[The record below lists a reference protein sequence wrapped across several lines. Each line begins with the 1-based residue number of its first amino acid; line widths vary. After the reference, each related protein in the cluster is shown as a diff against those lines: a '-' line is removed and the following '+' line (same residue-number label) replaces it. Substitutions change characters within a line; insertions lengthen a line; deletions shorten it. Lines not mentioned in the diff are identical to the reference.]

1 MSVKRALKGL
11 ERLWRRAVMGLVVRL
26 LPRRR
31 GAIPDWRA
39 RPHRVLFLRY
49 DRIGD
54 MILATGV
61 LRAIKQAQPSVALH
75 VLASPSN
82 VTILDG
88 FPYVDRVHVFE
99 RRSVR
104 ANAALFWRLRRERY
118 DVVLD
123 GMVLD
128 PSLTAL
134 LLMLATGA
142 PYRVGIGARR
152 NDAAYTVPVP
162 PAPPGSQMIRQLA
175 GLATPF
181 GVDPATA
188 DLRSEIA
195 LRDVEREDAE
205 RRWRSVGNGGP
216 RLLVNVAATGAER
229 HWPRESFAIALRELT
244 HRVPDASIIVAGAPG
259 HEPTLDYLAQTLGVT
274 TAMAGLRGTL
284 ALVSVAD
291 LILTPDTSLTHAASA
306 FGTPAVVMFT
316 LHKEMFVPYGIPAIN
331 LVSGTETLATLE
343 PLEVALAVERL
354 MRETRATRRC

>member
-1 MSVKRALKGL
+1 VKRALKVL
-11 ERLWRRAVMGLVVRL
+11 ERLWRRAMMALVVRL

-31 GAIPDWRA
+31 GSVPDWSA
-39 RPHRVLFLRY
+39 RSYRVLFLRY

-88 FPYVDRVHVFE
+88 FPFVDRVHVFE

-142 PYRVGIGARR
+142 PFRVGIGARR
-152 NDAAYTVPVP
+152 NDAAYTVPVA
-162 PAPPGSQMIRQLA
+162 PAPAGSQMIQQLA
-175 GLATPF
+175 ALATPF
-181 GVDPATA
+181 GVEPATA
-188 DLRSEIA
+188 DLRPEIP
-195 LRDVEREDAE
+195 LRETERGDAE
-205 RRWRSVGNGGP
+205 RRWRSLGGDGP

-229 HWPRESFAIALRELT
+229 HWPQESFAAVLHELR
-244 HRVPDASIIVAGAPG
+244 HRVPEARIIVAGAPG
-259 HEPTLDYLAQTLGVT
+259 HEHTLDYLAQTLGVN

-284 ALVSVAD
+284 ALVSAAD

-316 LHKEMFVPYGIPAIN
+316 LNKEMFVPYGIPAIN
-331 LVSGTETLATLE
+331 LVSGSRSLASLE
-343 PLEVALAVERL
+343 PLQVARAVERL
-354 MRETRATRRC
+354 LLETRVTRRC

>member
-1 MSVKRALKGL
+1 VSLKRALKGA
-11 ERLWRRAVMGLVVRL
+11 ERLWRRAVMAVLLRL
-26 LPRRR
+26 LPHRR
-31 GAIPDWRA
+31 GAIPDWTSR
-39 RPHRVLFLRY
+39 RHRVLFLRY

-61 LRAIKQAQPSVALH
+61 LRAIKQAQPSVSLH

-88 FPYVDRVHVFE
+88 NPHVERVHVFE

-142 PYRVGIGARR
+142 PYRVGIGGRR
-152 NDAAYTVPVP
+152 NDAVYTLPVA
-162 PAPPGSQMIRQLA
+162 PAPPESQVIRQLA
-175 GLATPF
+175 ALATPF
-181 GVDPATA
+181 GVDTAAA
-188 DLRSEIA
+188 DLRSEIP
-195 LRDVEREDAE
+195 LRDAERLDAD
-205 RRWRSVGNGGP
+205 RRWRSLAGSGP

-229 HWPRESFAIALRELT
+229 HWPRESFAAALREIS
-244 HRVPDASIIVAGAPG
+244 HRVPDANIIVAGAPG
-259 HEPTLDYLAQTLGVT
+259 HEATLDYLAQTLGVS

-291 LILTPDTSLTHAASA
+291 VILTPDTSLSHAAAA

-316 LHKEMFVPYGIPAIN
+316 LHKAMFVPYEIPAIN
-331 LVSGTETLATLE
+331 LVSGSETLATLE
-343 PLEVALAVERL
+343 PLEVARAVERL
-354 MRETRATRRC
+354 IEETRASRRS